1 MCSRLWNVT
10 LIAIKYGFNRQKYW
24 FETQLKTPH
33 QDVCCFF
40 KCHVYPSFFLDLDDL
55 LKMRSTHHETELEG
69 QWLVIAQRQHHM
81 PIQTQDDEDA
91 STSEPSG
98 PMMQTQ
104 RMQPWII
111 SPWPM
116 VKPVP
121 VPKRPCS
128 SFVGLLLSLFEGNT
142 LLGNGRVFATSTTN
156 HFAAL
161 KG

>member
-104 RMQPWII
+104 RMQPW
-111 SPWPM
+111 SLVPGRWWNQFQSQKGPVRALLASFCHCLKVTPYLEM
-116 VKPVP
+116 VEFLRQVQPTIL
-121 VPKRPCS
+121 R
-128 SFVGLLLSLFEGNT
+128 L
-142 LLGNGRVFATSTTN
+142 
-156 HFAAL
+156 
-161 KG
+161 